1 MNRKD
6 DEDDERKRRRRPDP
20 FKDLFGFSDMFGFSN
35 MDDEFKKMQKLA
47 EKMMKQGRQRMNRD
61 PFVYGFT
68 VRTGP
73 EGKPQ
78 IEEFGNAKDYFHEG
92 EEKSEWTP
100 LTDVQETD
108 DSVLVTVDVP
118 GVEKEDINLQVRKDS
133 LKVSV
138 DGKRKYGKTIGLP
151 SQVNPEDAEAK
162 YNNGVLEVEL
172 KKESEEVGKT
182 IEIE

>member
-6 DEDDERKRRRRPDP
+6 DEDDERKRRRPDP
-20 FKDLFGFSDMFGFSN
+20 FEELFGFSDMFGFSN
-35 MDDEFKKMQKLA
+35 MDEEFKKMQKLA
-47 EKMMKQGRQRMNRD
+47 EKMMTQGRQRMNKD

-92 EEKSEWTP
+92 EDKSEWTP
-100 LTDVQETD
+100 LTDVQETGE
-108 DSVLVTVDVP
+108 SVLVTVDIP
-118 GVEKEDINLQVRKDS
+118 GVDKEDINLQVKKDS

-138 DGKRKYGKTIGLP
+138 DGKRKYGKSIRLP
-151 SQVNPEDAEAK
+151 SEVDPEESDAR

-172 KKESEEVGKT
+172 KKEKEEVGKT
-182 IEIE
+182 LEIE

>member
-6 DEDDERKRRRRPDP
+6 DEEDERKGRRPDP

-35 MDDEFKKMQKLA
+35 MDEEFKKMQKLA

-92 EEKSEWTP
+92 EDKSEWTP

-118 GVEKEDINLQVRKDS
+118 GVEKEDIDLQVRKDS

-138 DGKRKYGKTIGLP
+138 NGKRKYGKTIELP
-151 SQVNPEDAEAK
+151 SKVNPEDAEAK

-172 KKESEEVGKT
+172 KKVKEEMGTTV
-182 IEIE
+182 EIE